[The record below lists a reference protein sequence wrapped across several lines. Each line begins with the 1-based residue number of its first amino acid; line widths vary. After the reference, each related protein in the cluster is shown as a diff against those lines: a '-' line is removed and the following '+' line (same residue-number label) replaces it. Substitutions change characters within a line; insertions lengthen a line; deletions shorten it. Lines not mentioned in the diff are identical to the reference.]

1 MMKGRRRVVALN
13 VAPIFLFLQLIGPIN
28 VFGANNQQQRLLVSG
43 DHISC
48 SVLVPSGWRPY
59 KAANGLQYLIPES
72 QKDEFGTGIY
82 IWATPREG
90 KKATKLSDTDELLTT
105 LDGEVTLVRYFRGG
119 PFQSVIRLSDPTT
132 PGAVAYIEES
142 DFFVEI
148 VLGSTDADFAEAKR
162 VFKIVVGSYH
172 RTPPNKSLNRSGGSA
187 SRIKR
192 DPAKLLGSAPPG

>member
-1 MMKGRRRVVALN
+1 LVAGTSKQEDSSSGNERRLTSRWTGATGSDFRIIIGPAKLFGNAVARSTDDRRLTDVMMKGRRRVVALN

-82 IWATPREG
+82 IWATPRGG

-105 LDGEVTLVRYFRGG
+105 LDGEVTLVRYFRRG
-119 PFQSVIRLSDPTT
+119 RL
-132 PGAVAYIEES
+132 
-142 DFFVEI
+142 
-148 VLGSTDADFAEAKR
+148 
-162 VFKIVVGSYH
+162 H
-172 RTPPNKSLNRSGGSA
+172 
-187 SRIKR
+187 
-192 DPAKLLGSAPPG
+192 